1 MSDKKTTSVDMG
13 AKDKKPKKTGLG
25 KGLDALFPEIELSP
39 QSPAGNFLECD
50 VDKIIPNPFQPR
62 RQFPEAEMAELADSI
77 KAQGILQPLLVR
89 ESGGKYELIAG
100 ERRLRAAKLAGLFKV
115 PVMVKE
121 IKDAELLELSII
133 ENIQRQ
139 DLNPIEEAEAYQ
151 QLLTEFKLTQ
161 EQVAKRVGKSRPAIA
176 NFLRLNQLPQEI
188 KSCLKDGTLTTGHA
202 RALLGLTTAALQ
214 RKVGK
219 LVVDKGLSVRE
230 TERLVQ
236 GLNADAAQKKAA
248 GTSQD
253 DIYFKS
259 VSEDLSRYFGTK
271 VLIKRKGQQG
281 KLEIEFYSD
290 DDLDRL
296 LGLLKSS

>member
-1 MSDKKTTSVDMG
+1 MGNPKTPSTEMTS
-13 AKDKKPKKTGLG
+13 KDKKPKKTGLG

-39 QSPAGNFLECD
+39 QSRSGNFFECD
-50 VDKIIPNPFQPR
+50 VDKIVPNPFQPR
-62 RQFPEAEMAELADSI
+62 SQFSETDMAELADSI
-77 KAQGILQPLLVR
+77 KTQGILQPLLVR
-89 ESGGKYELIAG
+89 QSGGKYELIAG

-121 IKDAELLELSII
+121 IKDVELLELSII

-139 DLNPIEEAEAYQ
+139 NLNPIEEAEAYQ
-151 QLLTEFKLTQ
+151 QLLNEFKLTQ

-188 KSCLKDGTLTTGHA
+188 KSSLKDQTLTTGHA
-202 RALLGLTTAALQ
+202 RAILSLSTTALQ

-219 LVVDKGLSVRE
+219 LVVDKGISVRE
-230 TERLVQ
+230 TEKLVQ
-236 GLNADAAQKKAA
+236 RLNSDAAQKKV
-248 GTSQD
+248 TVTTQD
-253 DIYFKS
+253 DVYFKS

-290 DDLDRL
+290 DDLDRV